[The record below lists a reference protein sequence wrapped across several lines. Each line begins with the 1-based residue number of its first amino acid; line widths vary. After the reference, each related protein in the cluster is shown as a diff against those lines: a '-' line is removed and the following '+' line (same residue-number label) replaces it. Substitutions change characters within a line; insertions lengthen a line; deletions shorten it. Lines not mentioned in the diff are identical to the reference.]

1 MDDSIL
7 LKNIITSI
15 KDICRSN
22 NFIRIKGIEI
32 VVSENSHITEKTLKC
47 NLLELCD
54 EYIDKD
60 TSILLF
66 YGDPFEFT
74 AHIDFI
80 EGIEAEE

>member
-15 KDICRSN
+15 KDICKSN

-32 VVSENSHITEKTLKC
+32 VVSKNSHITEKTLKY

-66 YGDPFEFT
+66 YGDPFEIT

>member
-15 KDICRSN
+15 KDICKSN

-32 VVSENSHITEKTLKC
+32 VVSENSHITEKTLKY

-60 TSILLF
+60 TSVLLF
-66 YGDPFEFT
+66 YGDPFEIT